1 MGTSILKSYNRG
13 ESEKGFAY
21 MEGVFKRNGFEV
33 KVDAISQKF
42 IVEVTFTFSAYISNK
57 DSQNRSEFYN
67 HNNYI

>member
-42 IVEVTFTFSAYISNK
+42 IV
-57 DSQNRSEFYN
+57 
-67 HNNYI
+67 

>member
-33 KVDAISQKF
+33 KVDAISQYF
-42 IVEVTFTFSAYISNK
+42 IVEVTFTFSVPRYQTKILK
-57 DSQNRSEFYN
+57 RKSEIYN
-67 HNNYI
+67 FITK